1 LHQCSIER
9 TLLWGRA
16 NFIPSVA
23 QVPITGTILDANV
36 ELNMARI
43 VNVAGVDTLRRFDSF
58 QHQCP
63 YLTHGVGLPV

>member
-1 LHQCSIER
+1 
-9 TLLWGRA
+9 
-16 NFIPSVA
+16 
-23 QVPITGTILDANV
+23 VPITGTILDANV